1 LHVAFVFEVMVMTT
15 SDAVL
20 HILKTRLQELNEQYK
35 KEPNELNRYLLV
47 CREQFIRR
55 WYPLTVLDASSR
67 EVGSDAGA
75 STIGQI
81 PAH

>member
-1 LHVAFVFEVMVMTT
+1 MSNCAWHFLRVAFAFEVMVMSTN
-15 SDAVL
+15 DAVL

-67 EVGSDAGA
+67 EG
-75 STIGQI
+75 
-81 PAH
+81 